1 MSKTYKDSRNA
12 KADNFMS
19 RRNDGD
25 PRRVAQFR
33 PLKHK
38 HDEQDWDSQLD
49 DLLSSIGGEYEQ
61 DQV

>member
-12 KADNFMS
+12 KAD
-19 RRNDGD
+19 RD

-49 DLLSSIGGEYEQ
+49 DLLNRIGGEHEQ
-61 DQV
+61 EEL

>member
-12 KADNFMS
+12 KAD
-19 RRNDGD
+19 RD

-49 DLLSSIGGEYEQ
+49 DLLNEHSELWEDYEQ
-61 DQV
+61 EEF